1 MEFPPTKMRNAD
13 FVTILI
19 AGIDILPE
27 ASSAKSKQT
36 KIHQQGEGPKRH
48 NKKLIAHPL
57 ANRED
62 GAETASAGHRWS
74 WCIGEEFQ
82 QKETKPLGAAYLE
95 TEVTEE
101 TLVQLD
107 DEQFLHFR
115 VFPGCS
121 ALFSPGVWRSRE
133 PDGPQDGR
141 GTPGE
146 QQGRPACGA

>member
-36 KIHQQGEGPKRH
+36 KNTSTRRRTKKTQQ
-48 NKKLIAHPL
+48 KLTARPL

-62 GAETASAGHRWS
+62 GAETASAGHRWI

-82 QKETKPLGAAYLE
+82 QKETMPLGAAYLE
-95 TEVTEE
+95 TGVTEE

-107 DEQFLHFR
+107 DEQFLHFQ

-141 GTPGE
+141 GTPDE
-146 QQGRPACGA
+146 PQERPACGA